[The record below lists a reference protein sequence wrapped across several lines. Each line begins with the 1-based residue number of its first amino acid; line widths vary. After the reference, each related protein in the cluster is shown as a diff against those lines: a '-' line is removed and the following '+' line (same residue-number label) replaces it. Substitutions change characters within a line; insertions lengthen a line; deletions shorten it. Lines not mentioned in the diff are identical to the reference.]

1 MRGWCQDQGFG
12 YYNLGQVFE
21 RPGMWASDAMRLSR
35 WGVRVLSVLQ
45 AGWIDYQK
53 FKLDSMGEEDDIP

>member
-1 MRGWCQDQGFG
+1 
-12 YYNLGQVFE
+12 
-21 RPGMWASDAMRLSR
+21 MWASDAMRLSR